1 MKIFYSRWLL
11 MVCFVFPCITT
22 AQDTP
27 LHLDVPYVP
36 TPQEVVEV
44 MLDISHVNEDDILY
58 DLGCGDGRI
67 VITAAKE
74 RGARGVGIDIN
85 PRRIEESIKNAEDA
99 NVMDSVQFVEGD
111 LFLAD
116 FSKASVVTMY
126 LLPAVNIR
134 LRPRLL
140 RELMPGTRIVSHD
153 FNMNEWEPDSTIKI
167 PNDFH
172 THSVYF
178 WIIPANV
185 TGKWEGDIPLETGNI
200 RFLLE
205 LNQQFQEVAGMITMN
220 NSTMPI
226 SEVTLEGDRLQFR
239 VEQHGHGDLD
249 MAFFDGKINGNTL
262 SGIVRFKSNL
272 SDATQTWKAT
282 RDPSTISSIDQ

>member
-1 MKIFYSRWLL
+1 MKVSYSRWILIG
-11 MVCFVFPCITT
+11 CIIFPRLI
-22 AQDTP
+22 AGQDIP

-36 TPQEVVEV
+36 TPEEVVEA
-44 MLDISHVNEDDILY
+44 MLDITDVNENDILY

-85 PRRIEESIKNAEDA
+85 PKRIEESKENAEEA
-99 NVMDSVQFVEGD
+99 NVMDKVQFIEGD

-116 FSKASVVTMY
+116 FREATVVTMY
-126 LLPAVNIR
+126 LLPAVNIK

-140 RELMPGTRIVSHD
+140 RELAPGTRIVSHD

-178 WIIPANV
+178 WTIPANV
-185 TGKWEGDIPLETGNI
+185 TGKWEGNISLEEGVVHFT
-200 RFLLE
+200 LE
-205 LNQQFQEVAGMITMN
+205 LDQRYQEVAGLTTMN
-220 NSTMPI
+220 NSTI
-226 SEVTLEGDRLQFR
+226 TIREVTLEGDRIQFR
-239 VEQHGHGDLD
+239 LERNNQGEVGT
-249 MAFFDGKINGNTL
+249 AFFDGKVSNNTM
-262 SGIVRFKSNL
+262 SGIVRLGTDSTE
-272 SDATQTWKAT
+272 ATHEWKAI

>member
-1 MKIFYSRWLL
+1 MKISYSRWLL
-11 MVCFVFPCITT
+11 VLCFVFPCIT
-22 AQDTP
+22 AGQDTP

-36 TPQEVVEV
+36 TPEEVVEV
-44 MLDISHVNEDDILY
+44 MLDITHVNENDILY

-74 RGARGVGIDIN
+74 KGARGVGIDIN
-85 PRRIEESIKNAEDA
+85 PKRIEESIKNAEKA
-99 NVMDSVQFVEGD
+99 NVMDRVQFIEGD

-116 FSKASVVTMY
+116 FSEATVLTMY

-140 RELMPGTRIVSHD
+140 RELMPGSRIVSHD
-153 FNMNEWEPDSTIKI
+153 FSMNEWEPDSTIKI

-185 TGKWEGDIPLETGNI
+185 TGKWEGDISLESGDVYFI
-200 RFLLE
+200 LE
-205 LNQQFQEVAGMITMN
+205 LIQQFQEVAGTITID
-220 NSTMPI
+220 NSKMSI
-226 SEVTLEGDRLQFR
+226 REVALAGDRLQFR
-239 VEQHGHGDLD
+239 VERTGQGDLD
-249 MAFFDGKINGNTL
+249 TIIFDGKVNGNTL
-262 SGIVRFKSNL
+262 SGIIRSESGSSGPTREWTAN
-272 SDATQTWKAT
+272 